1 MSTGSLMRHTVRRIG
16 HEAAT
21 HRFAVGQVVRLR
33 SRFGSVPKDAEI
45 YRITRMLPPS
55 GDSPQYR
62 IRSDDERYER
72 VTTEDS
78 LEPAEVSPANESAAL
93 IQKTFGNG

>member
-1 MSTGSLMRHTVRRIG
+1 MSTGSLVPHTARHIR

-21 HRFAVGQVVRLR
+21 HRFVVGQAVRMR
-33 SRFGSVPKDAEI
+33 GRFGNVPKDAEI
-45 YRITRMLPPS
+45 YRVTRMLPPS

-72 VTTEDS
+72 VTTEDG
-78 LEPAEVSPANESAAL
+78 LEPAEVLPSDKSAAL
-93 IQKTFGNG
+93 IQKTFSGG